1 MSGIDEANPVGRDVA
16 GLTNAV
22 VRSLER
28 SAIRMRGSGATQSA
42 WRMEIDSDA
51 GKGAI
56 ILIDLPSGEA
66 VYRGDGTFLGW
77 SQQQLAAAYQGLRT
91 EPDEPQFEVHQLG

>member
-1 MSGIDEANPVGRDVA
+1 MTSIDEANPAGRDVA

-22 VRSLER
+22 VRSFER
-28 SAIRMRGSGATQSA
+28 TSIRMRGSGATQSA
-42 WRMEIDSDA
+42 WRMEIASDA

-56 ILIDLPSGEA
+56 VLIDLPSGQS

-91 EPDEPQFEVHQLG
+91 EPDEPPFEIHQLG